1 MKKITFLSGI
11 IFVLILIFSAS
22 ACEEAVKIR
31 DCEKLQTATL
41 KATNNSGHT
50 QRCVLNGA
58 TALTLEPGE
67 TKETTIQTG
76 FYVIEFKYPNGNVCC
91 SEAFFEARACTIYS
105 YSCSH

>member
-1 MKKITFLSGI
+1 MNKITFLSGI
-11 IFVLILIFSAS
+11 IFVMILIFSAS
-22 ACEEAVKIR
+22 ACEEVVKVP

-50 QRCVLNGA
+50 QSCVLNGA
-58 TALTLEPGE
+58 SALTLEPGE

-76 FYVIEFKYPNGNVCC
+76 VYVIEFKYPNGKVCC
-91 SEAFFEARACTIYS
+91 SGAFFEARACTTYS